1 MANKAKQV
9 RCYCTVM
16 LELEVASA
24 KTHQIQL
31 CIQVYSFS
39 LLCLIYSKIYEQRL
53 YKKCFEI
60 TQSTMIMI

>member
-39 LLCLIYSKIYEQRL
+39 LLCLIYSKIYEQRV
-53 YKKCFEI
+53 YKNVLKLHEV
-60 TQSTMIMI
+60 Q